1 MPIIGNLLQK
11 GIKLAKSV
19 EQENTPPFVLQKN
32 ELRKL
37 LKKAEDTQ
45 FGRNYKFESLLD
57 NFGIVARIKKKGERD
72 FYEQWKKTVPLF
84 NYNKIHQ
91 EWWQKSLNGEP
102 DVTWPGLVRYF
113 ALSSGTSEAS
123 SKHIPITTEMIKSIK
138 KTSLRQILALKN
150 FNLPSSLYSKG
161 ILMLGGSTTLN
172 SRGHYFEGD
181 LSGISASKIPFWFQK
196 FYKPGKAIAK
206 ERDWNQKLD
215 EITKSAKDWDIGY
228 IVGVPA
234 WIQLLLERIIAH
246 YQVENIH
253 QIWPNLNVFCHGG
266 VSFEP
271 YKESFQ
277 KLLGRP
283 IQYIETYLASEGFI
297 AFQVKPERKSMRI
310 ILNNGI
316 FYEFVPF
323 NEKNFD
329 QNGELLPNAET
340 LMIDEIEENKDY
352 AILLN
357 TCSGTWRYLIGDVI
371 RLVDKKNNE
380 IIITGRT
387 KHFLSL
393 CGEHLSVDNMNK
405 AVAKVCEELKIN
417 IREFAVVGVPEDTLF
432 GHEWFLGIEGQINN
446 AEKVQL
452 MLDETLKKIN
462 DDYATERAHALK
474 SITVNLLPIHLFYDW
489 MRAKGKE
496 GGQNKFPRVLRKAQ
510 YEDFKAFV
518 SNHPELVTF
527 KK

>member
-11 GIKLAKSV
+11 GIKLSKSI
-19 EQENTPPFVLQKN
+19 EQENTPPFELQKS

-37 LKKAEDTQ
+37 IKKAEDTQ
-45 FGRNYKFESLLD
+45 FGRKYKFESLLD
-57 NFGIVARIKKKGERD
+57 NFGIVAKIKKRKERD
-72 FYEQWKKTVPLF
+72 FYEHWKKTVPLF
-84 NYNKIHQ
+84 NYNKIHK
-91 EWWQKSLNGEP
+91 EWWHKSLNGEP
-102 DVTWPGLVRYF
+102 DITWPGLVRYF
-113 ALSSGTSEAS
+113 ALSSGTSESS
-123 SKHIPITTEMIKSIK
+123 SKHIPITVDMIKAIK
-138 KTSLRQILALKN
+138 KTSLRQILALKH
-150 FNLPSSLYSKG
+150 FNLPPSLFSKG

-215 EITKSAKDWDIGY
+215 EITKRAKDWDIGY

-234 WIQLLLERIIAH
+234 WIQLLIERIISY

-271 YKESFQ
+271 YKEGFQ

-297 AFQVKPERKSMRI
+297 AFQVRPERRSMRI
-310 ILNNGI
+310 ILNGGI

-323 NEKNFD
+323 NEQNFD
-329 QNGELLPNAET
+329 EDGELKPDAET
-340 LMIDEIEENKDY
+340 LMIDQIEENKDY
-352 AILLN
+352 AILLS
-357 TCSGTWRYLIGDVI
+357 TCAGAWRYLIGDVVK
-371 RLVDKKNNE
+371 LVDKKNNE
-380 IIITGRT
+380 IVITGRT

-405 AVAKVCEELKIN
+405 AVSELSKIMN
-417 IREFAVVGVPEDTLF
+417 ISIREFTVAGVPSGTLF
-432 GHEWFLGIEGQINN
+432 GHEWFLGVEGDVKNQDQIV
-446 AEKVQL
+446 KI
-452 MLDETLKKIN
+452 LDENLKKIN

-474 SITVNLLPIHLFYDW
+474 NITVNVLPASVFYDW
-489 MRAKGKE
+489 MRKKGKE
-496 GGQNKFPRVLRKAQ
+496 GGQNKFPRVLRKGQ
-510 YEDFKAFV
+510 YEEWKEFIKLTL
-518 SNHPELVTF
+518 N
-527 KK
+527 